1 MRTINWREASEGDT
15 CFKSVIKRLDVKT
28 YKAADKAG
36 DKEDDGGCEEDAVGD
51 DKLVEKGGVSLGSEQ
66 ANSCELV
73 ALNLVGTWSPL
84 LSYSFILFIASE
96 QIKSCIPDA

>member
-1 MRTINWREASEGDT
+1 M
-15 CFKSVIKRLDVKT
+15 KT
-28 YKAADKAG
+28 YEAADKAG

-51 DKLVEKGGVSLGSEQ
+51 DKLVEKGGVSLGSKQ

-84 LSYSFILFIASE
+84 LCCSFILFYC
-96 QIKSCIPDA
+96 IKTNQVVHT

>member
-1 MRTINWREASEGDT
+1 M
-15 CFKSVIKRLDVKT
+15 KT

-51 DKLVEKGGVSLGSEQ
+51 DKLVEKGGVSLGSKQ

-73 ALNLVGTWSPL
+73 ALNLVRTWSPFHSL
-84 LSYSFILFIASE
+84 HC
-96 QIKSCIPDA
+96 IKTNQVVHT